1 MIKQAII
8 PLAGL
13 GTRLLP
19 LTSVFAKELLPIN
32 GKPGIEYILDECISA
47 GIKEV
52 IFIISQKKLMIKKY
66 FYNDKFYKDIIKKK
80 RDPRIIQE
88 YKKILK
94 YKKMIKF
101 VFQDK
106 PLGTGDAVLKTK
118 KYIKDKYFLMLLPDD
133 LIVKNN
139 CSKSMIAVHKKY
151 NSSVMASMK
160 VNKREVSRWG
170 IYNVKNKINKNNF
183 TIKNVVEK
191 PSIKLAPSN
200 NAVIGRYI
208 LPKIIFNKLS
218 KLKPGKGGEIHI
230 TDAIQSLI
238 SENYKFIG
246 HNFSGKYLDCGTM
259 KGYINS
265 TLEISKIWNFAWLGQ
280 VT

>member
-32 GKPGIEYILDECISA
+32 GKPGIEYILDECIEA
-47 GIKEV
+47 GIKEI
-52 IFIISQKKLMIKKY
+52 IFIISKKKIMIKNY
-66 FYNDKFYKDIIKKK
+66 FYNDDL
-80 RDPRIIQE
+80 

-101 VFQDK
+101 VFQNRPK
-106 PLGTGDAVLKTK
+106 GTGDAVLKTK
-118 KYIKDKYFLMLLPDD
+118 RFIKDKYFLMLLPDD
-133 LIVKNN
+133 LIIKHN
-139 CSKSMIAVHKKY
+139 CSKSMIAVHKKF
-151 NSSVMASMK
+151 NTSVMASMK
-160 VNKREVSRWG
+160 VNKRDVSRGG
-170 IYNVKNKINKNNF
+170 IYNIKKKVNNKNF
-183 TIKNVVEK
+183 IIKSVIEK
-191 PSIKLAPSN
+191 PSIKRAPSN

-208 LPKIIFNKLS
+208 LPKIIFKKLLN
-218 KLKPGKGGEIHI
+218 LKPGISGEIHI
-230 TDAIQSLI
+230 TDAIQLLI
-238 SENYKFIG
+238 NDNNKFIG

-265 TLEISKIWNFAWLGQ
+265 TLEIAKI
-280 VT
+280 

>member
-32 GKPGIEYILDECISA
+32 GKPGIEYILDECIEA

-52 IFIISQKKLMIKKY
+52 IFIISKKKMMIKKY
-66 FYNDKFYKDIIKKK
+66 FYNDMFYKKIIKQKK
-80 RDPRIIQE
+80 DLRLINE

-101 VFQDK
+101 VFQDS

-118 KYIKDKYFLMLLPDD
+118 KFIKDKFFLMILPDD
-133 LIVKNN
+133 LIIKKN
-139 CSKSMIAVHKKY
+139 CSKSMISIHKKF

-160 VNKREVSRWG
+160 VNKKNVSRWG
-170 IYNVKNKINKNNF
+170 IYNIKKKINKENF
-183 TIKNVVEK
+183 IINSVVEK
-191 PSIKLAPSN
+191 PSIKDAPSN

-208 LPKIIFNKLS
+208 LPKKIFTKLS

-230 TDAIQSLI
+230 TDAIQALI
-238 SENYKFIG
+238 NDKNKFIG

-265 TLEISKIWNFAWLGQ
+265 NLEINKL
-280 VT
+280 

>member
-32 GKPGIEYILDECISA
+32 GKPGIEYILDECIEA

-52 IFIISQKKLMIKKY
+52 IFIISQKKIMIKKY
-66 FYNDKFYKDIIKKK
+66 FYNDKFYKDIIKRKK
-80 RDPRIIQE
+80 NPRVINE

-118 KYIKDKYFLMLLPDD
+118 KFIKDKYFLMLLPDD
-133 LIVKNN
+133 LIIQKN
-139 CSKSMIAVHKKY
+139 CSKSMIDVHKKY
-151 NSSVMASMK
+151 KAAVMASMK
-160 VNKREVSRWG
+160 VAKSEVTRWG
-170 IYNVKNKINKNNF
+170 IYNVKEKVDNKNF
-183 TIKNVVEK
+183 IIQSVVEK
-191 PSIKLAPSN
+191 PSIKEAPSN

-208 LPKIIFNKLS
+208 LPKTIFNKLS
-218 KLKPGKGGEIHI
+218 KLKPGRGGEIHI

-238 SENYKFIG
+238 KDKDKFIG

-265 TLEISKIWNFAWLGQ
+265 TLEISKKWNYVW
-280 VT
+280 